1 MRFALF
7 VSMRI
12 EYRQRKGVPDNLSMT
27 ESQPMSQFALN
38 LNARR
43 EAMGLEVKEVA
54 AEMNRRGFDLAYSTV
69 AGWFNGNRGKRWD
82 LKELEALLDVLKTDF
97 NAMAGGEAELVEAK
111 VPAMTA
117 RAMEHLSEAQQQAV
131 LAMVRSMKGE

>member
-1 MRFALF
+1 MH
-7 VSMRI
+7 I
-12 EYRQRKGVPDNLSMT
+12 EYWRRKSLPENSGMN
-27 ESQPMSQFALN
+27 ESQPLSQFATN

-43 EAMGLEVKEVA
+43 EAIGLEVKDVA

-97 NAMAGGEAELVEAK
+97 HSMAGGEAELIEMR

-117 RAMEHLSEAQQQAV
+117 RAMEDLTEAQQQAV
-131 LAMVRSMKGE
+131 FAMVRSMKGN